1 MLMCPDTKHMR
12 NADPAAA
19 EMLRVRH
26 RLALLATYAMLATAV
41 VNLAPTTGAR
51 AASGYNEVHLVARV
65 IDGDTIEVYPPGQT
79 SGAREVVRF
88 VGVNTNET
96 GTCHAGAAT
105 NRLKNLIEGDW
116 VTLKADS
123 ASSKA
128 MDGRSLRFVEHNG
141 VDMSLLMIEESRGF
155 VMRSDQEPSRNE
167 QYALAS
173 HHASVA
179 GKRIWDPAFCGAGPR
194 QSAALRMIVN
204 WDAPGVDGSPG
215 TYNGEWFRVFNDD
228 ATALS
233 VGGWTIRD
241 SSTQG
246 IFVLPAGTQIPA
258 NGFLTVYVGSGSN
271 TATKVYLG
279 LERNLFSNA
288 LGDAGFLVD
297 PDGDIRVHF
306 AYPCIVDCFDE
317 LQGALDMSANADE
330 EGADKANPNGE
341 WVNITNTSNASFNLY
356 GYLLRSGGKSYA
368 FPSNSLVH
376 PGERLRVHIGS
387 GNDSRL
393 TKYWGRSEGIL
404 SNSGPDSVEV
414 VTYDDIEIG
423 RFAWPCNPCG
433 PTPDVVIHDYRW
445 EGGPSADSPND
456 EWIEIKNDGE
466 TDVDLRDWLVMDNI
480 NQYHFDD
487 SRILSPG
494 AKLRIYVGKGTD
506 SGDTLYWGLD
516 KSILFRSDKIQV
528 FTPYRDMVACTAWGN
543 RTCESTSAAP
553 PTSCSGR
560 RATILGTELGETIH
574 GTDGDD
580 VIVGR
585 GGDDKIYGHGGNDTI
600 CGNEGADTLVG
611 GDGNDILVGG
621 NGDDSLEGNSGRD
634 KLRGNG
640 GSDVAR
646 FTTATSAVTVDLR
659 DGVATGEGNDAVW
672 VEHLEGS
679 DHDDHLAGSSAYN
692 RIVGGLGDDVI
703 LGRHGRD
710 YLHGQGGSDTI
721 AGGGRPD
728 IIWGGAGAD
737 EIKGGSGSDLLRGG
751 SNGDTIS
758 GNAGA
763 DAIYG
768 QGGPDRL
775 YGGSG
780 RDRIDG
786 GTSTDFCTSGT
797 VINCES

>member
-1 MLMCPDTKHMR
+1 MPMCPDTKHMR

-19 EMLRVRH
+19 EMLRVRR

-41 VNLAPTTGAR
+41 VNLAPTTGAS
-51 AASGYNEVHLVARV
+51 AAAGYNEVHLVARV

-79 SGAREVVRF
+79 SGTREVVRF

-105 NRLKNLIEGDW
+105 NRLKNLVEGDW
-116 VTLKADS
+116 VTLKAEDAGS
-123 ASSKA
+123 RA

-141 VDMSLLMIEESRGF
+141 VDLSLLMIEESRGF

-246 IFVLPAGTQIPA
+246 IFVLPAGTRIPA

-306 AYPCIVDCFDE
+306 AYPCVVDCFDE
-317 LQGALDMSANADE
+317 LQGALDMSANADA
-330 EGADKANPNGE
+330 EGGDNANPNGE

-356 GYLLRSGGKSYA
+356 GYLLRSGAKSYA

-393 TKYWGRSEGIL
+393 TKYWGRPDGIL
-404 SNSGPDSVEV
+404 SNSGPEFVEV

-456 EWIEIKNDGE
+456 EWIEIKNDG
-466 TDVDLRDWLVMDNI
+466 
-480 NQYHFDD
+480 
-487 SRILSPG
+487 P
-494 AKLRIYVGKGTD
+494 
-506 SGDTLYWGLD
+506 
-516 KSILFRSDKIQV
+516 
-528 FTPYRDMVACTAWGN
+528 
-543 RTCESTSAAP
+543 
-553 PTSCSGR
+553 
-560 RATILGTELGETIH
+560 
-574 GTDGDD
+574 
-580 VIVGR
+580 
-585 GGDDKIYGHGGNDTI
+585 
-600 CGNEGADTLVG
+600 
-611 GDGNDILVGG
+611 
-621 NGDDSLEGNSGRD
+621 
-634 KLRGNG
+634 
-640 GSDVAR
+640 
-646 FTTATSAVTVDLR
+646 
-659 DGVATGEGNDAVW
+659 
-672 VEHLEGS
+672 
-679 DHDDHLAGSSAYN
+679 
-692 RIVGGLGDDVI
+692 
-703 LGRHGRD
+703 
-710 YLHGQGGSDTI
+710 
-721 AGGGRPD
+721 
-728 IIWGGAGAD
+728 
-737 EIKGGSGSDLLRGG
+737 
-751 SNGDTIS
+751 
-758 GNAGA
+758 
-763 DAIYG
+763 
-768 QGGPDRL
+768 
-775 YGGSG
+775 
-780 RDRIDG
+780 
-786 GTSTDFCTSGT
+786 
-797 VINCES
+797 